1 MVNFDH
7 IKRVIPAPAQ
17 KRGKVA
23 YMMAM
28 KVGDAFYEDDG
39 AKERYRRLRDYAQAK
54 NKTVKFFVGE
64 SSVLKR
70 NKVLK
75 KTIVW
80 RTA

>member
-1 MVNFDH
+1 MVNFNH

-39 AKERYRRLRDYAQAK
+39 AKERYRRLRDYAQSK
-54 NKTVKFFVGE
+54 NGNIKFFVGD
-64 SSVLKR
+64 SSIVKR
-70 NKVLK
+70 NKVIK